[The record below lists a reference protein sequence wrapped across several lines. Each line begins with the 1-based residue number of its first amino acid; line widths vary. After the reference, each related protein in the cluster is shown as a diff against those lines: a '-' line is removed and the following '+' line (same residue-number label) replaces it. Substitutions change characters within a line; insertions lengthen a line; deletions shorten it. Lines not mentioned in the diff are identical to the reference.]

1 LPVETQVTE
10 RGADGQD
17 HPVPR
22 EKFYVPA
29 SLLQVSVDTTAT
41 SARGLASTAI
51 VMFDESPVLKLGPDA
66 AAKGIRSVAWYADAT
81 PLRSGWAWGQSYLNG
96 GVAAAEARV
105 GLGTLYLFGPEI
117 TFRSQP
123 HGTYKFL
130 FNSIYGR

>member
-1 LPVETQVTE
+1 MDRAP
-10 RGADGQD
+10 DGQVR
-17 HPVPR
+17 PLPR

-29 SLLQVSVDTTAT
+29 SLLEVAVDTAAT
-41 SARGLASTAI
+41 SARGLGPTAI
-51 VMFDESPVLKLGPDA
+51 VMFDESPVLKLGPE
-66 AAKGIRSVAWYADAT
+66 AAKQGIRRVAWYASAT

-105 GLGTLYLFGPEI
+105 GEGTLYLFAPEI

-130 FNSIYGR
+130 FNAIYGN